1 LNGLIAQ
8 THNTNIDTDNS
19 QKYITYRNATRE
31 KPQQRYNKTYT
42 MDYIYVRSKMNVGL
56 FNITQGITKK
66 QEKVMENLKKTMYW
80 EEICIGVNLSK

>member
-1 LNGLIAQ
+1 
-8 THNTNIDTDNS
+8 
-19 QKYITYRNATRE
+19 
-31 KPQQRYNKTYT
+31 

-80 EEICIGVNLSK
+80 EEIWYR